1 MGDYYRYDTAVYHCD
16 KRMIT
21 PIGAAE
27 SSVKLLPKDTVLLS
41 FKLTIG
47 KVVISGVPLYTNE
60 AVAGLIPKKP
70 GTVLPKYLYHL
81 LSRMDLT
88 SNVQDA
94 AKGKTLNLGSLKSIR
109 IPLPDLDT
117 QSAIVEQMDAYQAEQ
132 FELQE
137 KIDDLQRTANELIAQ
152 YLKPNS
158 QN

>member
-1 MGDYYRYDTAVYHCD
+1 
-16 KRMIT
+16 
-21 PIGAAE
+21 
-27 SSVKLLPKDTVLLS
+27 
-41 FKLTIG
+41 
-47 KVVISGVPLYTNE
+47 
-60 AVAGLIPKKP
+60 
-70 GTVLPKYLYHL
+70 
-81 LSRMDLT
+81 MDLT